1 MSSRVKF
8 ISMIPI
14 VAMIMAVMIGSSA
27 CNAQGIPISVGGLD
41 LSSSNDYPTPGQNIT
56 VTARSYSIDINAAKL
71 TWSVNGKTVQQGVGL
86 TTYSVTAP
94 SLGKDLNISVAAA
107 APDGAVIANQITI
120 SPGSVDMIL
129 ESDGYMPPFFKG
141 KLPVAYQNTIK
152 VVAVP
157 HPFAINVKVSS
168 RDGISTTEG
177 TISITPGSPSLS
189 FYSNDSLYGPLYNK
203 AVKDG
208 VSIGSQKETSILAT
222 PYGFNKPANSIGSL
236 QFQWTINNNYSPDLD
251 NIDSI
256 VLRAPDN
263 TSGSSDIALKI
274 QNTKEFLQ
282 QANASFLADFNS
294 TQNPQTSTQVT
305 F

>member
-1 MSSRVKF
+1 
-8 ISMIPI
+8 
-14 VAMIMAVMIGSSA
+14 MAI
-27 CNAQGIPISVGGLD
+27 
-41 LSSSNDYPTPGQNIT
+41 
-56 VTARSYSIDINAAKL
+56 
-71 TWSVNGKTVQQGVGL
+71 
-86 TTYSVTAP
+86 
-94 SLGKDLNISVAAA
+94 
-107 APDGAVIANQITI
+107 
-120 SPGSVDMIL
+120 
-129 ESDGYMPPFFKG
+129 
-141 KLPVAYQNTIK
+141 AYQNTIK
-152 VVAVP
+152 VVAVPHLANGTNGEYDPKNLIYQWSMNGTVFEEQSGYGRQFMTIQGGNVP